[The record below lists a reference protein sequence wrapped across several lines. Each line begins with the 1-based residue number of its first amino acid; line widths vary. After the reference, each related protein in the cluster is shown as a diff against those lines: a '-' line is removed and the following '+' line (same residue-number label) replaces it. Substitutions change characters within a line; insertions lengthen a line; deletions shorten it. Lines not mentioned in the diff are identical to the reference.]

1 MTIPSAADPLVS
13 VVIPLY
19 NRKNTILEAVD
30 SALHQTYEN
39 IEIIIVDD
47 GSTDGPE
54 PVLEHINDP
63 RVRVVRQ
70 ANAGACTAR
79 NHGIDVARGQYV
91 ALLDSDDSFLKNHVS
106 ESVTALNGLSELTV
120 VYGRIRVDRGD
131 GRYFTKPPR
140 APLNGEP
147 ISEYLLCDRG
157 FIQTSTVVLRRD
169 LASKVRYRDGLRFG
183 QDTDFAIRL
192 AAAGA
197 TFVML
202 DSIQAQWTDHATAGR
217 ISNALDPESRL
228 AWLDSV
234 SSAITPRARMGDEG
248 WYVAKSFFK
257 RGRRLKA
264 SWLYAKA
271 VMRGCYGPALA
282 ARVGAQVFVPTSA
295 YRKIADLTV
304 KPGRR

>member
-1 MTIPSAADPLVS
+1 MTTHPPTAALVS

-19 NRKNTILEAVD
+19 NRKNTILSAVD
-30 SALHQTYEN
+30 SALRQTYQN
-39 IEIIIVDD
+39 IEVIIVDD

-54 PVLEHINDP
+54 SVLERINDS
-63 RVRVVRQ
+63 RVRIVRQ
-70 ANAGACTAR
+70 ANAGACAAR
-79 NHGIDVARGQYV
+79 NHGIDVARGKYI
-91 ALLDSDDSFLKNHVS
+91 ALLDSDDSFLENHVS
-106 ESVTALNGLSELTV
+106 DSVIVLSSSPELTV
-120 VYGRIRVDRGD
+120 VYGKIRVDRGD

-140 APLNGEP
+140 APEQGQP

-157 FIQTSTVVLRRD
+157 FIQTSTVVLHRD
-169 LASKVRYRDGLRFG
+169 FASRVRYQDGLRFG

-217 ISNALDPESRL
+217 VSNALDPQSRL
-228 AWLDSV
+228 AWLASV
-234 SSAITPRARMGDEG
+234 SSAITPRARIGDEG

-257 RGRRLKA
+257 RGQRFKA
-264 SWLYAKA
+264 SWLYARA
-271 VMRGCYGPALA
+271 VLRGCYGPALA

-304 KPGRR
+304 KPSRR